1 MCQTVAGIFQ
11 EEEGGEGEDEE
22 GGRREKERKY
32 LNRKVSERAT
42 QNRGKERYKKREK
55 LYTIGG
61 RRL

>member
-1 MCQTVAGIFQ
+1 MRVYSKKKKGEKEKMKKG
-11 EEEGGEGEDEE
+11 EEE
-22 GGRREKERKY
+22 RERKY